1 MKLLKFAPF
10 NNVVATGMATL
21 DLRQYFGHVYDRIIL
36 QLGGTTFTKA
46 MIAEIR
52 IKANGKLIFQDSGS
66 RIDLR
71 NQYRGLAASASLLTV
86 DFSEPRIKDQLE
98 QLIGSMDTGPNSG
111 IQSLTMEVD
120 IAGATAPTLAATLQC
135 SYQDTQTKQA
145 ADLIGKVLNY
155 TFPATATSSK
165 FPLAIPFGKQGGSL
179 IKRVHLFVTSGTI
192 TINGMTI
199 NKNGAPI
206 HDITNTVNQF
216 IQSEYGR
223 TPQGGIGYT
232 VDFIA
237 DNNMNANILNAAE
250 ATSMEYYADI
260 TVTVAGNLMAVV
272 EMLDPLANN

>member
-1 MKLLKFAPF
+1 MKLLKFSPF
-10 NNVVATGMATL
+10 NNVAASSTATL
-21 DLRQYFGHVYDRIIL
+21 DLRQYFGHVYDRIVL
-36 QLGGTTFTKA
+36 QLGGTFTKA
-46 MIAEIR
+46 QITDLR
-52 IKANGKLIFQDSGS
+52 IKANGKLIYQDSGT

-71 NQYRGLAASASLLTV
+71 NQYRGLAASATLLTV
-86 DFSEPRIKDQLE
+86 DFTEPRIKDQLE
-98 QLIGSMDTGPNSG
+98 QLIGGLDTGPNSG

-120 IAGATAPTLAATLQC
+120 IGAATAPTLAAFLQA
-135 SYQDTQTKQA
+135 SYQDTQVKQG

-179 IKRVHLFVTSGTI
+179 IKRVHLYVQSGSMTV
-192 TINGMTI
+192 NGMTI

-206 HDITNTVNQF
+206 HDISNAVNQF

-223 TPQGGIGYT
+223 TPQGSLAYT

-260 TVTVAGNLMAVV
+260 TVSVAGNLMAVV
-272 EMLDPLANN
+272 EMLDPLTNN